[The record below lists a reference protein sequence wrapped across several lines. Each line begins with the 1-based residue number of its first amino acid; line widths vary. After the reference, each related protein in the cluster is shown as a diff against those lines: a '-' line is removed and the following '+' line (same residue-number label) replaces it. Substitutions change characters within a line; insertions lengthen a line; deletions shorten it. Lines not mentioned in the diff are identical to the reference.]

1 MKENFPSRSS
11 APPSADRERLSLL
24 SALGLLASGVLMS
37 AAGFV
42 ADPFGEISDSVLWYL
57 AQTLLYAGS
66 VFGVSVY
73 IQTKFAELRGQ
84 LLPPPDG
91 AAG

>member
-1 MKENFPSRSS
+1 MKQTFPSRSF
-11 APPSADRERLSLL
+11 APPSADRERLSQL
-24 SALGLLASGVLMS
+24 SALGLLVSGVLMS

-73 IQTKFAELRGQ
+73 IQTKFAELRSQ
-84 LLPPPDG
+84 LLPPAGG